1 MNEQLWWFVARA
13 SGMVAWVLV
22 AAAILWGL
30 SLSGRITRR
39 PRPAWVLDLHRFL
52 GLLAVV
58 FTAVH
63 LAGLVADS
71 YAHFGPAELFLPL
84 ASSWRPGPVT
94 WGIVGFY
101 LLVAIEVTSLL
112 MRRLPR
118 RLWRGVHLTS
128 YALYVVATVHLF
140 TAGTDAANPIV
151 QWTALA
157 VSVVIVNLT
166 VVRTF
171 SRPERP
177 AANRSGPRTLV
188 GMSAGL
194 QDAAAG
200 VGRHERT
207 ARAPAQGR
215 HDRRG

>member
-1 MNEQLWWFVARA
+1 MNEHLWWYIARA

-63 LAGLVADS
+63 LVGLFADS
-71 YAHFGPAELFLPL
+71 YAHFGPAELFVPL

-94 WGIVGFY
+94 WGIVAFY
-101 LLVAIEVTSLL
+101 LLIAIEVTSLL

-140 TAGTDAANPIV
+140 TAGTDAGNPIV
-151 QWTALA
+151 QWTALV

-166 VVRTF
+166 IVRAF
-171 SRPERP
+171 SRPERSARAGRQP
-177 AANRSGPRTLV
+177 VVSRSRQRSWETSAPEVEVTKSSSNSAKRSG
-188 GMSAGL
+188 SL
-194 QDAAAG
+194 QCG
-200 VGRHERT
+200 
-207 ARAPAQGR
+207 
-215 HDRRG
+215 

>member
-1 MNEQLWWFVARA
+1 MNEHLWWYVARA
-13 SGMVAWVLV
+13 SGLVAWVLV

-63 LAGLVADS
+63 LVGLFADS
-71 YAHFGPAELFLPL
+71 YTHFGPAELFVPF

-94 WGIVGFY
+94 WGIVAFY

-118 RLWRGVHLTS
+118 RFWRGVHLTS

-140 TAGTDAANPIV
+140 ASGTDAGNPIV
-151 QWTALA
+151 QWTAL
-157 VSVVIVNLT
+157 VLSVVIVNLT
-166 VVRTF
+166 VVRAF
-171 SRPERP
+171 SRPERRTPSLP
-177 AANRSGPRTLV
+177 ASRRVVPAPT
-188 GMSAGL
+188 SATS
-194 QDAAAG
+194 A
-200 VGRHERT
+200 T
-207 ARAPAQGR
+207 SS
-215 HDRRG
+215 

>member
-1 MNEQLWWFVARA
+1 MNEHLWWYVARA
-13 SGMVAWVLV
+13 SGLVAWVLV

-63 LAGLVADS
+63 LVGLVADS
-71 YAHFGPAELFLPL
+71 YAHFGPAELFVPL

-94 WGIVGFY
+94 WGIVAFY

-118 RLWRGVHLTS
+118 RFWRGVHLTS

-140 TAGTDAANPIV
+140 TAGTDAGNPIV
-151 QWTALA
+151 QWTAL
-157 VSVVIVNLT
+157 VLSVVIVNLT
-166 VVRTF
+166 VVRAF

-177 AANRSGPRTLV
+177 ARAERQPAVSRARQRSWDTSAPEVDATKSSSRSANRSG
-188 GMSAGL
+188 SL
-194 QDAAAG
+194 QCG
-200 VGRHERT
+200 
-207 ARAPAQGR
+207 
-215 HDRRG
+215 